1 MLVIVVYSKS
11 RNMRSELRQLSQFI
25 FALCVG
31 TVITIHYG
39 MAQTDV
45 YNVSVAGK
53 TVGSLKVYKSQPKDD
68 VRVQRVE
75 SEFKFLFHSGKFS
88 SQSSFEGGKL
98 ISSVSTH
105 YVNGDLKEKTRTQIK
120 PGHIYEV
127 LFSEKKDNVTQTK
140 KLNYPI
146 HNTVSTL
153 FYQEPGEVKEVYS
166 ERYGQMCSVKK
177 LSEQRYQ
184 VTLPDGKQNLYSYR
198 SGRCTEVEADLAG
211 FKLRIVLNENHI
223 N

>member
-1 MLVIVVYSKS
+1 MKKS
-11 RNMRSELRQLSQFI
+11 RDMKSDLRQLSRFT
-25 FALCVG
+25 FALWVG
-31 TVITIHYG
+31 MTATIHCG
-39 MAQTDV
+39 FAQTDV

-53 TVGSLKVYKSQPKDD
+53 TVGSLRVYRIQPKNDI
-68 VRVQRVE
+68 RVQRVE

-98 ISSVSTH
+98 VSSVSTH
-105 YVNGDLKEKTRTQIK
+105 YVNGDLKEKTRTDIK
-120 PGHIYEV
+120 AGHVYEV
-127 LFSEKKDNVTQTK
+127 LFSEKKDHVTQTK
-140 KLNYPI
+140 RLNYPI

-153 FYQEPGEVKEVYS
+153 FYQEPGEMREVYS
-166 ERYGQMCSVKK
+166 ERFGQMCSVKK

-211 FKLRIVLNENHI
+211 FKLRIVLNENRA